1 MLTIAAQ
8 LRPARLNDV
17 EYDSALIDSARS
29 SQLSVE
35 SAQPFDFAS
44 LKADQGTLD
53 GLLED
58 DIDSFDIDDTG

>member
-1 MLTIAAQ
+1 VLTIAAQ

-17 EYDSALIDSARS
+17 EYDSALIDSAS